1 MDAPRRSPD
10 DPRDL
15 LAAYRDVERMPAAAR
30 AAAWR
35 DIQAGL
41 HAPKLLPVR
50 RRKLAPV
57 IWGAVLLAAAVL
69 LLLVRPAALAP
80 TPTTVDPQA
89 AHDVVPSSPTSLRTP
104 ARLTAGSS
112 PPDEPA
118 GSISPAS
125 TTNPV
130 SAGSVAPP
138 VIAQP
143 APRRPREPART
154 TESLQAEPLQAAP
167 PLDPPVPPLEREL
180 ALLRAARDALARADA
195 DAALIVLAEHAAEFP
210 SGHLREERLVLRV
223 EALCAAGSR
232 DDARREATSFAQ
244 AHPDSPH
251 ARKLQRVCP

>member
-50 RRKLAPV
+50 RRNLAPV

-80 TPTTVDPQA
+80 TPMTVDPQA
-89 AHDVVPSSPTSLRTP
+89 AHDVVPSSPTPLRTP
-104 ARLTAGSS
+104 ARLTAGSI
-112 PPDEPA
+112 P
-118 GSISPAS
+118 PAS

-154 TESLQAEPLQAAP
+154 TESPQAEPLQAAP

-244 AHPDSPH
+244 AHPASPH